1 MPRFWYFAYVLEL
14 IYTVIQLRIRFQI
27 SYIYISRIRLYF
39 QWTYLLSEL
48 YMTVVITYVPIILI
62 LENRLQSSQ
71 EIPVSIMWIINF
83 SDCFLSQGHIWRWS
97 MKNTFILVVFRSEYI
112 LNVMEYM
119 LLIQKQ
125 YAHMMGRMLF
135 LPKERLIKVII

>member
-83 SDCFLSQGHIWRWS
+83 SDCFDTYGG
-97 MKNTFILVVFRSEYI
+97 
-112 LNVMEYM
+112 
-119 LLIQKQ
+119 
-125 YAHMMGRMLF
+125 GR
-135 LPKERLIKVII
+135 